1 MADFTYTLG
10 DVKVGVD
17 IIHMEYDPPQDPYSA
32 ASDWDFYGNL
42 EVEWEITS
50 ATNLDG
56 GVDTEVDMEYLDQ
69 LVRKDVMEAIN
80 SKDDDY

>member
-1 MADFTYTLG
+1 MKYDLG
-10 DVKVGVD
+10 NVEVEVEVT
-17 IIHMEYDPPQDPYSA
+17 HVEYDPPQNPYTA
-32 ASDWDFYGNL
+32 ASDWDCYGGL

-50 ATNLDG
+50 ATNLEG
-56 GVDTEVDMEYLDQ
+56 GIDTDVDMEYLDH

>member
-1 MADFTYTLG
+1 MKYNLGNDEVEVEVTYA
-10 DVKVGVD
+10 
-17 IIHMEYDPPQDPYSA
+17 EYDPPQNPYTA
-32 ASDWDFYGNL
+32 ASDWDCYGNL

-56 GVDTEVDMEYLDQ
+56 GVDTDVDMEYLDL

-80 SKDDDY
+80 SKDDY